1 MTACSRHRGY
11 ALLAALLALISLSAL
26 MLAPGLLRSLERQQ
40 QRELR
45 HTLRELRDAELAL
58 IMHGLI
64 EDSTPGALPSPS
76 AEDVLN
82 GRSSTTSFLGTPTT
96 PPRRLPWHFLGL
108 PAPHSGHCLWYVV
121 SAGHRNNIF
130 TQSRQGN
137 SAIHPGNS
145 GLLQIQNAD
154 DATLS
159 PAVAVLFAPGA
170 ALPHQTGRLPASFPD
185 CSGGPA
191 DSHLDQTDGIN
202 NASGDGLYIQAARSE
217 SFNDLLR
224 PINSERLLRPALK
237 RVLQAFA
244 GDATRAWLLSRS
256 SAQNLT
262 ELRTAREDALLM
274 DELISGLSFV
284 QDPTA
289 DGLSE
294 ANTRGCRGVRLS
306 KQLSYKHPVSWLCF
320 NDWYPHLVL
329 LPSAGGETY
338 LRLRLRPG
346 DDDHYHCDL
355 VLGSGQISC
364 RSPT

>member
-256 SAQNLT
+256 SAQNLA
-262 ELRTAREDALLM
+262 ELRTAPEDALLM
-274 DELISGLSFV
+274 DELVSGLSRAT
-284 QDPTA
+284 DETL
-289 DGLSE
+289 DGLDYKNNATCPS
-294 ANTRGCRGVRLS
+294 VRLGGIT
-306 KQLSYKHPVSWLCF
+306 SYKHPVSWLCF

-329 LPSAGGETY
+329 LPSGGETY

>member
-1 MTACSRHRGY
+1 MTACRHRGY
-11 ALLAALLALISLSAL
+11 ALLAVLLALISVSAL
-26 MLAPGLLRSLERQQ
+26 TLAPGLLRSLERQQ

-76 AEDVLN
+76 AEDALT
-82 GRSSTTSFLGTPTT
+82 GRSSTASFLGTPTT
-96 PPRRLPWHFLGL
+96 APRRLPWHFLGL
-108 PAPHSGHCLWYVV
+108 PAQHSGHCLWYVV
-121 SAGHRNNIF
+121 SAGHRNNLF
-130 TQSRQGN
+130 TQSRQGE
-137 SAIHPGNS
+137 SAINPGNS
-145 GLLQIQNAD
+145 GLLQIQNAN

-159 PAVAVLFAPGA
+159 PAVAILFAPGA
-170 ALPHQTGRLPASFPD
+170 ALPHQSGRLPASIPD

-191 DSHLDQTDGIN
+191 DSHLEQAAGIN
-202 NASGDGLYIQAARSE
+202 NAAGDGLYIQAARSE

-224 PINSERLLRPALK
+224 PISSERLLRPALK
-237 RVLQAFA
+237 RVLQAFSA
-244 GDATRAWLLSRS
+244 DTTRAWLQTRS
-256 SAQNLT
+256 GAQTLA
-262 ELRTAREDALLM
+262 ELRTVPEDALLM
-274 DELISGLSFV
+274 DELISGLSV
-284 QDPTA
+284 APNASA

-306 KQLSYKHPVSWLCF
+306 NQLSYRHPVSWLCF

-346 DDDHYHCDL
+346 DDSHYHCDL
-355 VLGSGQISC
+355 ALGSGQISC
-364 RSPT
+364 RSHT